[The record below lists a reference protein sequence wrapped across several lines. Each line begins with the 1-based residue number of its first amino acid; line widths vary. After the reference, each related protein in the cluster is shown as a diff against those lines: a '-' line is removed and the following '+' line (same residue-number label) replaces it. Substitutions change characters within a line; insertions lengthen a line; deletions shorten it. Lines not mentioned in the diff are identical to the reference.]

1 MLAGAS
7 RLFLCPHHKYT
18 LAIELGQAGQLRTSQ
33 VCVTPKD
40 AEQRGRGD
48 GVRENPLRHGAER
61 HDGLDL
67 DGKGRHPA
75 DAGPDRGSAAA
86 VSTGNSYNQKFDRI
100 ALAFIKIDKDQ
111 VLPKNARDNST
122 EVNTAAQNW
131 VEVNGWDHDDPG
143 HASGPSCGPGSL
155 ASGNIFP
162 QDKVLN
168 QATGAS
174 WEQRVGNLARR
185 NKPQEDFQMCLLELF
200 DYYDYKGSWDQRPA
214 DEEYFL
220 LQEGTPR
227 NPPPSMPALMNSSPT
242 RTTTSATRPT
252 Q

>member
-1 MLAGAS
+1 MLSNAVEATE
-7 RLFLCPHHKYT
+7 FEKTLCGMVPKGTMVWIWTEKDDT
-18 LAIELGQAGQLRTSQ
+18 LQMRVQI
-33 VCVTPKD
+33 
-40 AEQRGRGD
+40 
-48 GVRENPLRHGAER
+48 GVG
-61 HDGLDL
+61 
-67 DGKGRHPA
+67 
-75 DAGPDRGSAAA
+75 AAA

-143 HASGPSCGPGSL
+143 HAIGAQFGGPGSL

-227 NPPPSMPALMNSSPT
+227 NPPPSMPAPYEFVPNPNNNVGNPT
-242 RTTTSATRPT
+242 NTIR
-252 Q
+252 